1 LNQKRMRVQGFGLF
15 YLFIKSNSSS
25 EPALQKAL
33 SVSLKAQGFE
43 VLSAFDGK
51 SGLDMVGGSNPDLIL
66 LDLILPKMDGFTVLE
81 ELKKNPET
89 KNIPVIVLTNL
100 EDTEDVQ
107 KVLDLGAT
115 NYLIKASY
123 NTEDIA
129 DKIKE
134 ILEKTS

>member
-1 LNQKRMRVQGFGLF
+1 MKKVLF
-15 YLFIKSNSSS
+15 VED

-43 VLSAFDGK
+43 VLSAFDGE
-51 SGLDMVGGSNPDLIL
+51 SGLNMVKESSPDLVL

-81 ELKKNPET
+81 ELKKLPET
-89 KNIPVIVLTNL
+89 KNTPVIVLTNL
-100 EDTEDVQ
+100 DDTEDVQ

-129 DKIKE
+129 NKIKE
-134 ILEKTS
+134 ILEK

>member
-1 LNQKRMRVQGFGLF
+1 MKKV
-15 YLFIKSNSSS
+15 LFIED

-43 VLSAFDGK
+43 VLSAFDGE
-51 SGLDMVGGSNPDLIL
+51 SGLNMVKESGPDLVL

-81 ELKKNPET
+81 ELKKLPET
-89 KNIPVIVLTNL
+89 KNTPVIVLTNL
-100 EDTEDVQ
+100 DDTEDVQ

-129 DKIKE
+129 NKIKE
-134 ILEKTS
+134 ILEKVK